1 MVVEEVGG
9 VKEAEEGVGEIGM
22 VSHGWVNGVD
32 GEEGEAGG
40 RRGEIG
46 GEGEENAI
54 LTGGLEVRGMSGREG
69 KDGRRGKKR
78 AGEDTRR
85 RVMGG
90 VDQQIGKE
98 EETGGPQIFLVVVAE
113 EGLALQ
119 MVSRPLLGEA
129 LKGQDLLQ
137 GEFGGKGGGGMK
149 EGGERTGEG
158 GETITTRMT
167 TCWRAATPSLPTTGM
182 KRAGGRGRR
191 DGKLRGRRRRRRGEG
206 GGLHPT
212 WTGITDKGEPMFD
225 DSSSAPKALICSH
238 LQRRDINNKVPI
250 TFLTFSTS
258 DIMDQ
263 KAESPGMDYMR

>member
-54 LTGGLEVRGMSGREG
+54 LPGGLEVRGMSGREG

-85 RVMGG
+85 RIMGG

-98 EETGGPQIFLVVVAE
+98 EGTGGPQIFLVVVAE
-113 EGLALQ
+113 EGLA
-119 MVSRPLLGEA
+119 
-129 LKGQDLLQ
+129 
-137 GEFGGKGGGGMK
+137 
-149 EGGERTGEG
+149 
-158 GETITTRMT
+158 
-167 TCWRAATPSLPTTGM
+167 
-182 KRAGGRGRR
+182 
-191 DGKLRGRRRRRRGEG
+191 
-206 GGLHPT
+206 
-212 WTGITDKGEPMFD
+212 
-225 DSSSAPKALICSH
+225 
-238 LQRRDINNKVPI
+238 
-250 TFLTFSTS
+250 
-258 DIMDQ
+258 
-263 KAESPGMDYMR
+263 